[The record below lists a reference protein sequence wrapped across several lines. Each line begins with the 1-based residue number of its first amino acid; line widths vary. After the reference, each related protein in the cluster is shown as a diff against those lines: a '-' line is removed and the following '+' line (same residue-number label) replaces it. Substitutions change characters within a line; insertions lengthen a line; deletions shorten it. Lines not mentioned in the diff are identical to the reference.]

1 EDASWQQKDITSC
14 KKQRVAN
21 RGPHAPVHHTLL
33 QCCNE
38 TDDRKKM
45 GQRHSKRNRAHDRSS
60 LPKNNASGSQHSE
73 IVRDSQSQRKF
84 LRLLLKQIK
93 PIQKQHTQ
101 SNIPLRG
108 IAPATKSKPL
118 PLRFDISEFPGCRRL
133 AVWHPTG

>member
-1 EDASWQQKDITSC
+1 MSRDEATQRERHCRCHHVASEHDQKTPPQTKEKTASYSEDASWQQKDITSC

-73 IVRDSQSQRKF
+73 IVRD
-84 LRLLLKQIK
+84 
-93 PIQKQHTQ
+93 
-101 SNIPLRG
+101 
-108 IAPATKSKPL
+108 
-118 PLRFDISEFPGCRRL
+118 
-133 AVWHPTG
+133 